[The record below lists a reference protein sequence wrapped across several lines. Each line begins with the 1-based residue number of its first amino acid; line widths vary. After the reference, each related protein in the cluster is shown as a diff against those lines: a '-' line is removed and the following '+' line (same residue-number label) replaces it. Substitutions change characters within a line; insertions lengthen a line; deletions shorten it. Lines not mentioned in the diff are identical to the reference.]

1 MNVDP
6 ALATAVTTV
15 ANKAIATALKYDPGT
30 EMALKPLQGKVLA
43 IHCTSPAVSLYAFI
57 DDGQVRLSGYCEQQ
71 VHCTLNGSASALVSL
86 LWHENHSLAD
96 SGVSVSGEPGLLGN
110 IQHLIKELDIDWQQA
125 LSDILGETAAFPLT
139 RILSAQ
145 GLWLRQRGERLPHWL
160 GDLLTDELQ
169 LLPSADELE
178 IFYRDVDSIRAAS
191 DRIEARLAKLRAALN
206 NSTRTAD
213 L

>member
-6 ALATAVTTV
+6 TLATAIATA

-30 EMALKPLQGKVLA
+30 QMALKPLQGKVLA
-43 IHCTSPAVSLYAFI
+43 IHCTSPSVSLYAFI
-57 DDGQVRLSGYCEQQ
+57 DEGQVRLSGYCEQP
-71 VHCTLNGSASALVSL
+71 VDCTLRGSAGALVSL

-125 LSDILGETAAFPLT
+125 LSDTLGETAAFPIT
-139 RILSAQ
+139 RMLSAQ
-145 GLWLRQRGERLPHWL
+145 GQWLRQRSERLPHWL
-160 GDLLTDELQ
+160 ADLLTDELQ

-178 IFYRDVDSIRAAS
+178 IFYGDVDSLRAAT
-191 DRIEARLAKLRAALN
+191 DRLEARLHKLRAARN